1 MELGWERLVLE
12 GGFGGL
18 NEGRGIGMS
27 GEGRENWGF
36 GDFEIWMLITEIGRI
51 FRHFSLV
58 SMRQSKNKYNS
69 YWFINIKLRRKKNI
83 YNILLKYIF
92 NL

>member
-12 GGFGGL
+12 GGFGGF

-36 GDFEIWMLITEIGRI
+36 GDFEI
-51 FRHFSLV
+51 
-58 SMRQSKNKYNS
+58 
-69 YWFINIKLRRKKNI
+69 
-83 YNILLKYIF
+83 
-92 NL
+92 